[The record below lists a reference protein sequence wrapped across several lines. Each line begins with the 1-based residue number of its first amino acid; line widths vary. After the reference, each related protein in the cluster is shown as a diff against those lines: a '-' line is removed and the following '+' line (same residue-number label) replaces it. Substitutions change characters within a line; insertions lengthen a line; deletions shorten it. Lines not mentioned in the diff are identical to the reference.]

1 MLETHEP
8 KTQKQAFIEIK
19 QAVDAKLSRVQYLQD
34 KAMLCEDPDERNKI
48 LDESGKVLRQAE
60 DLLTQASNIRRRSY
74 ARNSR
79 YEQI

>member
-1 MLETHEP
+1 MSEIHEP

-19 QAVDAKLSRVQYLQD
+19 QAVDVKLSRVQYLQD
-34 KAMLCEDPDERNKI
+34 KAMLCEDLDERNKI

-74 ARNSR
+74 ARNGR